1 MTNTYTAKQLVE
13 KLHELKNTKERIR
26 RLQTSLR
33 DSAGSNN
40 PKDIEFESQLTAR
53 MGLKNQTELHGVFNQ
68 AAFAIMEQEAMIN
81 NILDNMK
88 TSWPP
93 VMQTKSE

>member
-1 MTNTYTAKQLVE
+1 MTNTYTAKQLIE

-68 AAFAIMEQEAMIN
+68 AAFAIMEQEAI
-81 NILDNMK
+81 DR
-88 TSWPP
+88 
-93 VMQTKSE
+93 KSVV

>member
-1 MTNTYTAKQLVE
+1 MTNTYTAKELVE

>member
-1 MTNTYTAKQLVE
+1 MTNTYTAKQLIE

-81 NILDNMK
+81 DILDNMK